1 MLESCYFRVPVLA
14 YDAAAV
20 AETLDGAGI
29 LFRDKDAALT
39 AGLVEQVLENEPL
52 RAQLRAGAAARIES
66 YRRQADP
73 ELLLAMLRQL

>member
-1 MLESCYFRVPVLA
+1 MA
-14 YDAAAV
+14 YDAGAV

-29 LFRDKDAALT
+29 LFRDKDPARV

-52 RAQLRAGAAARIES
+52 RRQLQARAAARIES

-73 ELLLAMLRQL
+73 GILLAMAAAAVKP